1 MTKKQLK
8 KQRAYR
14 AGYSTGATGN
24 LYSAATGGF
33 TIPKSNV
40 LVLCANRRS
49 FDMFLALG
57 PSTEEKKNNEYIFI
71 DSLADLEVGGAGA
84 LKILNDF
91 CLNPRIEELLDA
103 LNERT
108 YVTSRLGTS
117 GTFSVSGC
125 SGWTPI
131 KATNFSIGGI
141 TIKTDFK

>member
-24 LYSAATGGF
+24 LYSAGSGSF

-57 PSTEEKKNNEYIFI
+57 PSAEEKKNNEYIFI
-71 DSLADLEVGGAGA
+71 DSFADLEVGGS

-103 LNERT
+103 LNEGT
-108 YVTSRLGTS
+108 YVNYRLGTS
-117 GTFSVSGC
+117 STSVSKC

-131 KATNFSIGGI
+131 KATNFSIGALEGVG
-141 TIKTDFK
+141 TVSL